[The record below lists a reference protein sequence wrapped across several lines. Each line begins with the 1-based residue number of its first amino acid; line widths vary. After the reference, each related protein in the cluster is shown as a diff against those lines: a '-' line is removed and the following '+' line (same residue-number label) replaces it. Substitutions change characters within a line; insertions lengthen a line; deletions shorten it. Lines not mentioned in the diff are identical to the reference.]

1 MNVLGYMTMKKFKNN
16 ETIEVMGASF
26 DGVKDMIEHARKKTP
41 KDGVYV
47 GEDSKLYPCFDS
59 EDYMYENRYFTNL
72 VFGESQE
79 EVDRKLKQLWGMS
92 QFTCN
97 YNKLTAE
104 LHPMAYWEGDTH
116 HDVILTEEND

>member
-1 MNVLGYMTMKKFKNN
+1 MKKFKNN
-16 ETIEVMGASF
+16 ETIEVLGASF
-26 DGVKDMIEHARKKTP
+26 NGVKDMIEHARKRIP

-47 GEDSKLYPCFDS
+47 GEDSELYPCFDS

-72 VFGESQE
+72 VFAKSPDEL
-79 EVDRKLKQLWGMS
+79 DRKMRILTQMS
-92 QFTCN
+92 QLSSN

-116 HDVILTEEND
+116 HDVILTEEID

>member
-1 MNVLGYMTMKKFKNN
+1 MKKFKNN
-16 ETIEVMGASF
+16 ETTEVLGASF
-26 DGVKDMIEHARKKTP
+26 NGVKDMIEHARKRIP

-47 GEDSKLYPCFDS
+47 GEDSELYPCFDS

-72 VFGESQE
+72 VFAKSPDEL
-79 EVDRKLKQLWGMS
+79 DRKMRILTQMS
-92 QFTCN
+92 QLSSN

-116 HDVILTEEND
+116 HDVILTEKID

>member
-1 MNVLGYMTMKKFKNN
+1 MKKFKNN
-16 ETIEVMGASF
+16 ETIEVLGASF
-26 DGVKDMIEHARKKTP
+26 DGVKDMIEHAWKNIP
-41 KDGVYV
+41 KNGVYV
-47 GEDSKLYPCFDS
+47 GEDSERYPCFDS
-59 EDYMYENRYFTNL
+59 EDYMYEDRYFTNL
-72 VFGESQE
+72 VFAESQE
-79 EVDRKLKQLWGMS
+79 EIDRKLKVLKRMS